1 MHAPYLYGGDHR
13 GASIPE
19 PTYQQGGVDS
29 QSLDQSIKEVLKR
42 DQFSWRSPR
51 QRQNNDDSD
60 LPWPLS
66 MISDL
71 FETFNTWADSLN
83 QFMRRLI
90 QWVDE
95 LFRDDDRD
103 DNAPPDSKQ
112 WMDSARIG
120 MWVLAGLLVV
130 IGAAVF
136 WKTWRH
142 RKETHVAQESDAP
155 IEATPDLNDENVKAD
170 LLPSE
175 RWIDM
180 AQTLLRQGA
189 LPQSLR
195 AFYLATLAHLAEN
208 GFITIRKY
216 KSDGDYINELSRRAH
231 TQTDLLSTFKQQVGL
246 FTRGWYG
253 MYALTQEDIKKF
265 TAMQKRIMYFVETV

>member
-1 MHAPYLYGGDHR
+1 MGGADIYGGDHG
-13 GASIPE
+13 GASIRKPA
-19 PTYQQGGVDS
+19 QRQGGVDS

-51 QRQNNDDSD
+51 QRQNNDDND

-71 FETFNTWADSLN
+71 FETFSTWADTLN
-83 QFMRRLI
+83 QLMRRLI
-90 QWVDE
+90 QWFDE
-95 LFRDDDRD
+95 LFREDDRD
-103 DNAPPDSKQ
+103 DKAPPDSKQ
-112 WMDSARIG
+112 WIGSARGG
-120 MWVLAGLLVV
+120 MLVLAGLLVV
-130 IGAAVF
+130 IGVIVF
-136 WKTWRH
+136 WKTRLR
-142 RKETHVAQESDAP
+142 RKEPDAAQEPDAP

-180 AQTLLRQGA
+180 AQTLLRQGS

-253 MYALTQEDIKKF
+253 MYALTQGDIEKF
-265 TAMQKRIMYFVETV
+265 TAMQKRIMHYAETV